1 MCVCVGQVTLCWQLG
16 PDESPAQGAAV
27 CAPGP
32 SHGDPDPAPP
42 RSPPEAPLLSRCA
55 SRVACSSV
63 VTCTPSTLRR
73 DFCVLLNPRVAGRME
88 TQVRGVRGV
97 RGGGSEWAGPGS
109 GEWGRGGACRA
120 QGAVMFSALTKKR
133 MAEELEGFEQRS
145 RPREQLGPDRI
156 RPAAASTM
164 E

>member
-1 MCVCVGQVTLCWQLG
+1 MSCSTRALRAGWK
-16 PDESPAQGAAV
+16 
-27 CAPGP
+27 
-32 SHGDPDPAPP
+32 
-42 RSPPEAPLLSRCA
+42 RRCA
-55 SRVACSSV
+55 G
-63 VTCTPSTLRR
+63 CTEEAAS
-73 DFCVLLNPRVAGRME
+73 GR
-88 TQVRGVRGV
+88 GLG
-97 RGGGSEWAGPGS
+97 AGS
-109 GEWGRGGACRA
+109 GGEGGACRA